1 MILPDAEE
9 IEGVIR
15 RRWDRTT
22 REVIEYDPAGVEVSR
37 RPFDAE
43 EAVAAA
49 ERDAADLARAE
60 RVAARVAVRAIITD
74 LQAERTRAQEVIDA
88 AASTQEDRKN
98 ARAILRTAGAC
109 IDLARLVR
117 DL

>member
-1 MILPDAEE
+1 M
-9 IEGVIR
+9 
-15 RRWDRTT
+15 
-22 REVIEYDPAGVEVSR
+22 SR
-37 RPFDAE
+37 RLFDAD

-49 ERDAADLARAE
+49 ERAAADLARAE
-60 RVAARVAVRAIITD
+60 REKARLAVRAIVDD

-88 AASTQEDRKN
+88 ATSTQEDRKN